1 MSALPLSGWLPGKN
15 KSADQEK
22 RPHVFFAVDLL
33 LWVFCLSLLTD
44 VNADHPMALK
54 LITTAHDAVYVKVIN
69 KL

>member
-1 MSALPLSGWLPGKN
+1 MNARPVSGWLPGKN

-22 RPHVFFAVDLL
+22 RPHAFLAVDLL

-44 VNADHPMALK
+44 VNADHPVALNSLPLHIK
-54 LITTAHDAVYVKVIN
+54 RLCESKN